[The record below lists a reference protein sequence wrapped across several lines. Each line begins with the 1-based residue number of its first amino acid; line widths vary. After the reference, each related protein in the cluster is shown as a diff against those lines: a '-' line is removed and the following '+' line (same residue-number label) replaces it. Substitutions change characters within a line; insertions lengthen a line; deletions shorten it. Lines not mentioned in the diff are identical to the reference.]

1 MDGRSAR
8 CGRRC
13 ERQRRCWPGGDVG
26 EAGRADVR
34 GGPPGASRGA
44 AGRRPRLGRGSP
56 RSARLGRSASSPT
69 ATRMPM
75 SRSSSPVTRG
85 FSGGGCA
92 GAGGTR
98 SLSSTFARSRNQTGW
113 TRTSACSRVV
123 IPDRT
128 ASTFSHGRASPC
140 EKACRPASAP
150 TWPCCG
156 RLAFGLDRRTFK
168 PASCSCRGGFPVS
181 RRRRRRGTE
190 TSLVEI
196 RRAGACRCCEYVP
209 DCPALPGDHRSGDRL
224 APRSPN
230 GAIQCAQLERLTIP
244 FSAFTG

>member
-1 MDGRSAR
+1 VDGRSAR

-44 AGRRPRLGRGSP
+44 AGRRPPLGRGSP

-140 EKACRPASAP
+140 ESRAASLRAD
-150 TWPCCG
+150 
-156 RLAFGLDRRTFK
+156 LALLRSADVRVGSADVQ
-168 PASCSCRGGFPVS
+168 AGFLLLS
-181 RRRRRRGTE
+181 RRVPRLTASPQTRTE

-196 RRAGACRCCEYVP
+196 RRAGACRFVSTCPTVLR
-209 DCPALPGDHRSGDRL
+209 CPAIIAAVTDSRHDRRTGPFNVRSL
-224 APRSPN
+224 SV
-230 GAIQCAQLERLTIP
+230 
-244 FSAFTG
+244 